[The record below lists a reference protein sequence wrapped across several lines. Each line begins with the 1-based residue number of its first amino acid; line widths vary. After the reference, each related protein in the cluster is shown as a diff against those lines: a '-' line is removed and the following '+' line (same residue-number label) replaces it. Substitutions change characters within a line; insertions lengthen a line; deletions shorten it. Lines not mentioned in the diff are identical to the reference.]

1 MRYCSNNI
9 CLDEHM
15 NEGGRVS
22 ARKHNA
28 FADIVGWQRHN
39 KIDVAIVNQYLVV
52 HWLIRI

>member
-1 MRYCSNNI
+1 
-9 CLDEHM
+9 M